1 MIKAIVFDLDGT
13 LLNTLKDLQKSVNFA
28 LNTLQFPN
36 ISLEDTR
43 RFIGNGTKMLIKRS
57 VPKGTPENIEKAVYE
72 TFSKNYDEHCNE
84 DTFPYDGITP
94 ELIKLKQD
102 GYKLGVI
109 SNKLDKN
116 AKYLVNYHFPSIFDA
131 VQGTYNDLPKKPHP
145 IITNKLLDSL
155 GIKGEEAIYIG
166 DTEVDEEC
174 ANLGNMRL
182 ILVGYGYRTL
192 EELKER
198 CPEYTP
204 LEKTSDIYEAVK
216 KEDR

>member
-1 MIKAIVFDLDGT
+1 MIKAIIFDLDGT

-28 LNTLQFPN
+28 LNSLQFPN
-36 ISLEDTR
+36 ISLEQTR
-43 RFIGNGTKMLIKRS
+43 CFIGNGTKMLIKRS
-57 VPKGTPENIEKAVYE
+57 VPKDTPEEIEKIAYE
-72 TFSKNYDEHCNE
+72 TFSKHYDVHCNE
-84 DTFPYDGITP
+84 DTFPYEGISDV
-94 ELIKLKQD
+94 LVKLKQD

-109 SNKLDKN
+109 SNKIDKN
-116 AKYLVNYHFPSIFDA
+116 AKYLVEYHFPKIFDA
-131 VQGTYNDLPKKPHP
+131 IQGTYNDLPKKPHP

-174 ANLGNMRL
+174 ANLGNMKF

-192 EELKER
+192 NELKER
-198 CPEYTP
+198 CPKLIP
-204 LEKTSDIYEAVK
+204 IMKTSDIYEAIK